1 MESPALALRKEIV
14 GEVEKGLV
22 EAVLPALG
30 LSGRALRLHIPAFGL
45 SSLVFLAEVEGDA
58 GFAVR
63 VGRGPA
69 DRKQLGQRVVTERF
83 WRERA
88 LPTPRVLH
96 VDLREP
102 TRAATGFY
110 FLCEERVDGSN
121 AVSLDS
127 GSEGFAAVGRAFA
140 KIHGVE
146 RRFHHGSF
154 QQPRFGRF
162 ARRLAVRHQGWARA
176 LTREEEVAPDLAER
190 HQRFL
195 DGFPLRRCAGPFQL
209 LHRRCTESD
218 VMVDVRGKG
227 WVLEPQRCGFGCYL
241 TDLVRIERRICGGDA
256 DSIASLHKGYF
267 DAVAPARRDHYDALA
282 PVFRA
287 DLHLANAYR
296 WARKRRQGHPDG
308 QAEFAREFARYE
320 QIVEA

>member
-1 MESPALALRKEIV
+1 MENPALALREEIV
-14 GEVEKGLV
+14 GEVEKGLI

-30 LSGRALRLHIPAFGL
+30 LAGRSLRLRIPAFGL
-45 SSLVFLAEVEGDA
+45 SSLVFLAEVEGDP

-63 VGRGPA
+63 VGRGAA
-69 DRKQLGQRVVTERF
+69 DRKQLHRRVVTERY
-83 WRERA
+83 WRARA

-96 VDLREP
+96 VDLSERV
-102 TRAATGFY
+102 RAATGFY
-110 FLCEERVDGSN
+110 FLCEERVDGGN
-121 AVSLDS
+121 AVALPS
-127 GSEGFAAVGRAFA
+127 GSEGFSAVGRAFA
-140 KIHGVE
+140 KVHGVE

-154 QQPRFGRF
+154 QQPRLGRF
-162 ARRLAVRHQGWARA
+162 ARRLAARHQGWAQA

-195 DGFPLRRCAGPFQL
+195 DGFPLRRCRGPFQL

-218 VMVDVRGKG
+218 VMVDARGKG
-227 WVLEPQRCGFGCYL
+227 WVLEPQRCGFGSYL
-241 TDLVRIERRICGGDA
+241 TDLVRIEYRICGGDS
-256 DSIASLHKGYF
+256 DSIASLHRGYF

-296 WARKRRQGHPDG
+296 WARKRRQGHPDAE
-308 QAEFAREFARYE
+308 AEFAREFAHYE
-320 QIVEA
+320 RIARA